1 MAGLRLFDQPLHLPA
16 NRNGSDW
23 CGPDHFGVERAGIEQ
38 KLDGLPG
45 KQLALVRYAPGH
57 DVMDEW
63 VYNSAD
69 IGASKVVWAREMD
82 AADNLELVN
91 YYRDRKALLVQMD
104 TEPAT
109 VSPYPL
115 PAQSTTASH

>member
-1 MAGLRLFDQPLHLPA
+1 MWYGPDLYGTERARIEAGL
-16 NRNGSDW
+16 
-23 CGPDHFGVERAGIEQ
+23 EQ
-38 KLDGLPG
+38 LPG
-45 KQLALVRYAPGH
+45 KQLVIVRCSPKR
-57 DVMDEW
+57 DPLDEW
-63 VYNSAD
+63 VYNQAD
-69 IGASKVVWAREMD
+69 IDASKVVWAREMD